1 MGERTVTRKGT
12 PLSSMPIITAA
23 TSNLPPPPP
32 PLSLP
37 PKVVGPVRYF
47 LSVTVSKLVWTNPPS
62 PERTSSTASLPR
74 VRLQWWG
81 EDGPGIIFS
90 PQSIGGR
97 TRMSPSKPSSSIPVP
112 PIRAKTWSSPV
123 TVTSSP
129 GRNTVHYPVR
139 CSKRQLRAYFRDMG
153 SLVLL
158 VIVDDRVAAEVKVH
172 DLSILVSEPS
182 KPINGFFP
190 VVEKSPSKSD
200 FFTDKE
206 QPRKLGELHLAMML
220 ETVLPNYDGSGQ
232 PKLNRHHTQAP
243 RGIFDLGNEQDDIS
257 LLQHQPREP
266 PGPPTDRNHTE
277 NIILLP
283 SAETTGSSVLP
294 EPPLSLK
301 HLDEAEAEVIA
312 DSHRASTNIEGLW
325 VVSPTDASGEVKGMD
340 ARREIQPHDQGEG
353 RSLTSSCDDR
363 SIPIHEKEVLQ
374 PQISTGGKPQTPL
387 NMVDV
392 TNIPESPDANEA
404 DVLLALGDELDD
416 ADDLDTISAEV
427 AGLLAD
433 DDGFLPDSVDIEEY
447 ESDLFDDDLI
457 IEALNSASGK
467 SFIERRARESSSEN
481 LHNGN
486 LERETRTEE
495 TFSSDSEDE
504 ASDMSDDERKRRALF
519 DRNWKNQTR
528 KSAIFV
534 GRGNHVQNDL
544 SVNKL
549 TSLGRVDYVM
559 ITIRGL
565 ELVPDVLP
573 HASATYFVKYRLPG
587 TGTDATVSAFS
598 KTVPR
603 LTVSRNASRRSLVES
618 DDPPMYVSEF
628 DHQQR
633 FPYTF
638 NSTTIELWNM
648 QDIEFQVVAERKS
661 FFAPSSRN
669 ATVPHQKL
677 WTAAG
682 ILKCDDVLNATN
694 FTWSGKIPIWSSET
708 GGVGGKRKP
717 MISNIGKR
725 RSSQRDHRHLI
736 GYLIAKVQLAS
747 DRATLSKPDGE
758 RASYTSASHRQTPE
772 KPDDEMEPV
781 QDLDPRS
788 IHDGESQLP
797 PVTPYYLHLHIST
810 ARSLSILP
818 TFEGNSTLLY
828 LVIRLF
834 SSATPPIET
843 PPISYSPPFDL
854 TNGRLNAPPNFAFSY
869 TLPLAVTQEFIGSHR
884 ETPLIVEVWVI
895 DGDSLKSP
903 SMLNARSA
911 LADHTDRGAKLLG
924 LMRLPFHHLLGTMA
938 ATLKQNQIASFPGQD
953 MPVMIP
959 EAEYVVMDPFS
970 GTSKGWIRSFLALGN
985 WDQIKRV
992 RKVSRASEIAD
1003 DEDLAEVQM
1012 ARKRQAG
1019 RVQDSRRSR
1028 RRDAAKTRPRHVTVE
1043 TDSPDSPIITAED
1056 VSQNDIP
1063 TECQIEISIHRACG
1077 LRALVSRLIAAQS
1090 SKYIQEYTP
1099 LDFAKEIGPNSYVR
1113 LQPFSER
1120 VQVITNQ
1127 DSDEDEG
1134 FDDGATII
1142 SPIVAQTFTPE
1153 YEHTAT
1159 LTIRGV
1165 DTDLLRWIR
1174 KGGEARG
1181 EIWHHVPGE
1190 VTDQEDGE
1198 DFLLG
1203 TFRLPLGALLSR
1215 PNGIDGT
1222 WVPVRFERSDP
1233 VKVEA
1238 AIKLSMRFRT
1248 GFEFGHVVEGAVNAT
1263 RGLGWWSRLKVDVLH
1278 LNHLDIVKQYWQQKG
1293 NFTETQATRQL
1304 YVRWRYPVP
1313 AKDERGLRIEEEESL
1328 ALASNSADHPDR
1340 LTTVEMSCN
1349 KSVDIEMT
1357 QAVIRWFREREF
1369 EIEVRQRG
1377 EEGEGD
1383 TLIGTA
1389 YIDLH
1394 DLVSKA
1400 RHSQRRRGRQMTR
1413 TRSDAEWL
1421 VEGSFPLINPKSP
1434 DLMGASVAVRISMSP
1449 VSPPRVRDIPPISK
1463 SSAQLPSSQGIGR
1476 SPQGRMTDIGARGQL
1491 SPGGSQ
1497 HQPPGVPVEITVER
1511 ALHLPLMADP
1521 FAEYLASPF
1530 VSQNEKQTVLPNAY
1544 VTFDWS
1550 GSDKQEE
1557 LSGQT
1562 LRTHVATAQRSPTW
1576 NFTVSVPQERSEK
1589 ALKMLKYEKA
1599 VIFRVWHAPNI
1610 NVGRQHA
1617 GRDKPEIDD
1626 ETRSELLGTAR
1637 VDLGSLFGGLKE
1649 IYGWYHIL
1657 DGRGVSK
1664 GQLLIKVH
1672 PLENVGAVLRELTG
1686 YQEKRHSSRGVKASG
1701 RRPLEAACGKA
1712 ADDVTPVGIATFVRQ
1727 IPTGESS
1734 SASAG
1739 LYSSSLDSAAVTN
1752 PSKVGQSVDTWVWTG
1767 HKWEHRQV
1775 EVRAVDAAEGVV
1787 AQGSD
1792 RAKMSPDNNRNA
1804 FEERSEGNLR
1814 SSLQKSMEEL
1824 EELNKKLKEKTSDTS
1839 LTKVIQQNDVEREVA
1854 DFEPDRSLPAD
1865 EGSPSWQAHP
1875 TFGDDETPSHPASVK
1890 SGYQSGN
1897 SSTACRGLDQSKAQ
1911 VLASDVPFSDAAS
1924 FPFEEKE
1931 ELRLSHLNTPSKE
1944 ASTPLEAIAQ
1954 SHIDSTEKA
1963 QLVRDET
1970 SSLMDTMN
1978 KQPVM
1983 HEEAYIAQE
1992 INGHEQ
1998 DDLEHDNSWHVSPQ
2012 NVEGNHANDASSGFV
2027 EASAVGDTNKVLPSD
2042 GGTTIAEVGYEVHG
2056 TTLAWTTLAKRLDAV
2071 EAAATQDD
2079 YGDDFDMLDTAEAD
2093 VNAEDVKYDETI
2105 AVDEQLAN
2113 SIVTSTV
2120 SENDH
2125 EDIKVR
2131 LPKDHEKDDATDE
2144 YQSPSLLPPDL
2155 RGHQRVSL
2163 GRDEEKENIG
2173 MVPNED
2179 NNETD
2184 DDDIYSILAYR
2195 RMAAAAAA
2203 VGVSK
2208 ASSSGSRGRTIVAS
2222 VLEEAAQ
2229 KPPRLPA
2236 SARSSKAYD
2245 PFGVRNRETRITW
2258 KAAVDSDTSVDEEA
2272 GATWTRGERRGV
2284 EHEGRDTRNW
2294 RAVLGGKTGAVDKAR
2309 VDTMEKIFWAGKE
2322 KAAQ

>member
-1 MGERTVTRKGT
+1 
-12 PLSSMPIITAA
+12 MPILAAA

-62 PERTSSTASLPR
+62 PERSSTASLPR
-74 VRLQWWG
+74 VRLHWWG
-81 EDGPGIIFS
+81 EDGPGTIFS
-90 PQSIGGR
+90 PQSVGGR

-123 TVTSSP
+123 TTTSSP

-153 SLVLL
+153 SLLLL
-158 VIVDDRVAAEVKVH
+158 VIVHDRVAAEVKVH
-172 DLSILVSEPS
+172 DLSILVDEPS
-182 KPINGFFP
+182 RPINGFFP
-190 VVEKSPSKSD
+190 VVEKSPSNSD
-200 FFTDKE
+200 FFTDKG

-220 ETVLPNYDGSGQ
+220 ETALPNYDGSGQ
-232 PKLNRHHTQAP
+232 VKLNRHYTQAP
-243 RGIFDLGNEQDDIS
+243 HGIFDLGNEQDDSS

-266 PGPPTDRNHTE
+266 PGPPTDRNHPE
-277 NIILLP
+277 NTFL
-283 SAETTGSSVLP
+283 SRSTETTGSSVLP
-294 EPPLSLK
+294 EPPLLLK
-301 HLDEAEAEVIA
+301 HLDEAEAEVID
-312 DSHRASTNIEGLW
+312 DSHRASVNIETLR
-325 VVSPTDASGEVKGMD
+325 VVSPRDDSGEVKGMD
-340 ARREIQPHDQGEG
+340 AKREIRPPGQSEG
-353 RSLTSSCDDR
+353 RSLTSSR
-363 SIPIHEKEVLQ
+363 SIPIHEKEVIE
-374 PQISTGGKPQTPL
+374 PQTSTGGNPETPL
-387 NMVDV
+387 NMVDP
-392 TNIPESPDANEA
+392 TNIPKSPNANEA
-404 DVLLALGDELDD
+404 DVLRALGDELDD
-416 ADDLDTISAEV
+416 ADNLDTISAEV

-433 DDGFLPDSVDIEEY
+433 DDGLLSHSIGIEES

-467 SFIERRARESSSEN
+467 SFIERRARESSSE
-481 LHNGN
+481 HVHDGN
-486 LERETRTEE
+486 LDTRTRTEE
-495 TFSSDSEDE
+495 RFSSDSEDE
-504 ASDMSDDERKRRALF
+504 VSDMSDDERKRRALF
-519 DRNWKNQTR
+519 DRNWKNQSR
-528 KSAIFV
+528 KSAV
-534 GRGNHVQNDL
+534 PMGGGNHVQNDL

-549 TSLGRVDYVM
+549 TSLGRVDYVE

-573 HASATYFVKYRLPG
+573 HASATYFVEYRLPG
-587 TGTDATVSAFS
+587 TGTDTTVKASS

-618 DDPPMYVSEF
+618 DDPPMYVLEF
-628 DHQQR
+628 DHQER

-638 NSTTIELWNM
+638 NSTTVELWNM
-648 QDIEFQVVAERKS
+648 QDIEVQVVAERKS
-661 FFAPSSRN
+661 FFAPASRN
-669 ATVPHQKL
+669 GTVPHQKL

-694 FTWSGKIPIWSSET
+694 FTWSGRIPVWSSET

-717 MISNIGKR
+717 MIPNIGKR

-736 GYLIAKVQLAS
+736 GYLIMKVQLAS
-747 DRATLSKPDGE
+747 DRVTLSKPDA
-758 RASYTSASHRQTPE
+758 RPTYTSAFHGRNPE

-781 QDLDPRS
+781 QDSEPRL

-834 SSATPPIET
+834 SATTPPIET

-854 TNGRLNAPPNFAFSY
+854 TNGRLNSPPNFAFSY
-869 TLPLAVTQEFIGSHR
+869 TLPLAVTQEFIDSHR

-895 DGDSLKSP
+895 DGDSLKSS
-903 SMLNARSA
+903 SMLNARNA

-938 ATLKQNQIASFPGQD
+938 ATLQQNQGASFSGQD

-959 EAEYVVMDPFS
+959 EAEYVVTDPFS
-970 GTSKGWIRSFLALGN
+970 GTAKGWIRSFLALGN
-985 WDQIKRV
+985 WDQIRRV

-1003 DEDLAEVQM
+1003 DEDLSEVQM

-1019 RVQDSRRSR
+1019 RGQDSRRSR
-1028 RRDAAKTRPRHVTVE
+1028 RRDAARVRPRHVTVE
-1043 TDSPDSPIITAED
+1043 TDSPDSPTITAED
-1056 VSQNDIP
+1056 VSRNDIP

-1077 LRALVSRLIAAQS
+1077 LRALVRRLIAAQS

-1113 LQPFSER
+1113 FHPFPES

-1127 DSDEDEG
+1127 NSNEDEG
-1134 FDDGATII
+1134 FDGDAIII

-1165 DTDLLRWIR
+1165 DTNLLRWIR

-1203 TFRLPLGALLSR
+1203 TFSLPLGALLSR

-1233 VKVEA
+1233 GKVEA

-1248 GFEFGHVVEGAVNAT
+1248 GFEFGHVVEGVDAT
-1263 RGLGWWSRLKVDVLH
+1263 RGLGWWSRLKVGVSKLQLH
-1278 LNHLDIVKQYWQQKG
+1278 LNHLDVVKHYLQQKG
-1293 NFTETQATRQL
+1293 NLTETQAGRQL
-1304 YVRWRYPVP
+1304 YVRWKYPVP
-1313 AKDERGLRIEEEESL
+1313 TEDEQGLRIEEEESP
-1328 ALASNSADHPDR
+1328 AVPSKSPVHPDR
-1340 LTTVEMSCN
+1340 LTTVEMSYS

-1357 QAVIRWFREREF
+1357 QAVIRWFRERELNM
-1369 EIEVRQRG
+1369 EVRQRG

-1413 TRSDAEWL
+1413 TKSEAEWL

-1434 DLMGASVAVRISMSP
+1434 DLMGASVTVRISMSP
-1449 VSPPRVRDIPPISK
+1449 VSPSKVRDPPPISR

-1476 SPQGRMTDIGARGQL
+1476 SPPGRMTDLGARGQL
-1491 SPGGSQ
+1491 SPGGAQ
-1497 HQPPGVPVEITVER
+1497 HQSPGIPVEITVER

-1550 GSDKQEE
+1550 GSDKQED

-1576 NFTVSVPQERSEK
+1576 NVTVSVSQERSEK

-1599 VIFRVWHAPNI
+1599 IIFKVWHAPNV
-1610 NVGRQHA
+1610 NVSRQHA
-1617 GRDKPEIDD
+1617 GRDKPEIND

-1649 IYGWYHIL
+1649 INGWYHIL

-1686 YQEKRHSSRGVKASG
+1686 YQEKRHSSRSIKATG

-1712 ADDVTPVGIATFVRQ
+1712 VDDVTPAGIATSVRQ
-1727 IPTGESS
+1727 IPTGESIG
-1734 SASAG
+1734 AYAG
-1739 LYSSSLDSAAVTN
+1739 LCSSSLDSTAVTN
-1752 PSKVGQSVDTWVWTG
+1752 PQSVDTWVWTG

-1775 EVRAVDAAEGVV
+1775 EVRAVDVAEG
-1787 AQGSD
+1787 AQGND
-1792 RAKMSPDNNRNA
+1792 RAKMSPSKSRNA
-1804 FEERSEGNLR
+1804 SEERSEGNLR
-1814 SSLQKSMEEL
+1814 SSLQKTMEEL
-1824 EELNKKLKEKTSDTS
+1824 EELNQKLKEKTGGTD
-1839 LTKVIQQNDVEREVA
+1839 LTEMIQQNDVEREVA

-1865 EGSPSWQAHP
+1865 EGSTASPSWKAHP
-1875 TFGDDETPSHPASVK
+1875 RFERNETPTHPASAK

-1897 SSTACRGLDQSKAQ
+1897 SSTACRGPDPSKAQ
-1911 VLASDVPFSDAAS
+1911 ALATDVPFSDTAS
-1924 FPFEEKE
+1924 FRLEEKE
-1931 ELRLSHLNTPSKE
+1931 EFRLTYLTTPSKE
-1944 ASTPLEAIAQ
+1944 VSRPIEVIAQ
-1954 SHIDSTEKA
+1954 SHIHSPEKA
-1963 QLVRDET
+1963 QLVQEET
-1970 SSLMDTMN
+1970 SSRRDITN
-1978 KQPVM
+1978 QQPVM
-1983 HEEAYIAQE
+1983 LEEADIAQE
-1992 INGHEQ
+1992 KSVHEQ
-1998 DDLEHDNSWHVSPQ
+1998 DESEPNKSVHVSQ
-2012 NVEGNHANDASSGFV
+2012 QTVEGNQANDACSGSV
-2027 EASAVGDTNKVLPSD
+2027 EASAVGDTTKVLPSD
-2042 GGTTIAEVGYEVHG
+2042 GGTTIADIGYEQVPDSQV

-2071 EAAATQDD
+2071 EAAASQDD
-2079 YGDDFDMLDTAEAD
+2079 YEDDFDMLDTAEAD
-2093 VNAEDVKYDETI
+2093 VNAEDGKYDETI

-2131 LPKDHEKDDATDE
+2131 LPKKDDAADE

-2155 RGHQRVSL
+2155 RVHQRASL
-2163 GRDEEKENIG
+2163 GRDEEKENID
-2173 MVPNED
+2173 MVPDED

-2208 ASSSGSRGRTIVAS
+2208 ASSSVSRGRTIVAS
-2222 VLEEAAQ
+2222 ALEEAAQ

-2236 SARSSKAYD
+2236 SARSSKTYD
-2245 PFGVRNRETRITW
+2245 PFGVRNRETRISW
-2258 KAAVDSDTSVDEEA
+2258 KAAVDSDTSMDAE
-2272 GATWTRGERRGV
+2272 GSATWTRGEHRRV
-2284 EHEGRDTRNW
+2284 EHEGGETRNW

-2309 VDTMEKIFWAGKE
+2309 IDTMEKIFWAGKE
-2322 KAAQ
+2322 RRLSE